1 MSTPPIR
8 ILIVDDDP
16 IVREALPPLIATPES
31 GISVVA
37 TAANGAE
44 AVNIVHERNID
55 VVVMDVQMPVLD
67 GVGATSRILASGGS
81 TKVLLLTTFDDD
93 VFLDSGI
100 AAGASGF
107 LLKTTPPVEIAAA
120 IRTVHEGGKILS
132 PGPTSRILDRYI
144 HGQAPHPHDAEDLDL
159 SERER
164 QVLALLCQARSNQQI
179 GRNLHVAETTVK
191 SHVSAIMRKMGV
203 SSRLAIVVEA
213 HKRGLAGPQRRE

>member
-120 IRTVHEGGKILS
+120 IRTVHKGGKIL
-132 PGPTSRILDRYI
+132 
-144 HGQAPHPHDAEDLDL
+144 
-159 SERER
+159 
-164 QVLALLCQARSNQQI
+164 
-179 GRNLHVAETTVK
+179 
-191 SHVSAIMRKMGV
+191 
-203 SSRLAIVVEA
+203 
-213 HKRGLAGPQRRE
+213 